1 MGVAHSCTHSP
12 RVSLDA
18 PSVSP
23 SFCHVLGRVKV
34 YFEFSWLAVA
44 LQFCS
49 SFIMDADMEAQL
61 KEDWRRQRDVN
72 KAIDAQLRAERKA
85 QRNQV
90 KLLLLGR

>member
-1 MGVAHSCTHSP
+1 
-12 RVSLDA
+12 
-18 PSVSP
+18 
-23 SFCHVLGRVKV
+23 
-34 YFEFSWLAVA
+34 
-44 LQFCS
+44 
-49 SFIMDADMEAQL
+49 MDADMEAQL